1 MAEVI
6 IIVLISYL
14 AGSFIS
20 AILLKISA
28 KWVQNFDLTIGKSYK
43 IMLVINIINVVLG
56 IVILAILAIIGIA
69 DYLPIR
75 IDGPTAISIA
85 SILMGPVGFLVQSKL
100 LSSRLK
106 IAFSR
111 GCLISFA
118 MTGIVIGVLFA
129 IRIVIFAAA

>member
-14 AGSFIS
+14 IGSFVS

-43 IMLVINIINVVLG
+43 MMLVINIINMVLG
-56 IVILAILAIIGIA
+56 FVILAILAIIGVNDLLSIH
-69 DYLPIR
+69 IS
-75 IDGPTAISIA
+75 GPDAINIA
-85 SILMGPVGFLVQSKL
+85 SIIMMPVGFLVQSKL
-100 LSSRLK
+100 LSSRLE

-111 GCLISFA
+111 GCLISLA
-118 MTGIVIGVLFA
+118 MTGILIGILVA
-129 IRIVIFAAA
+129 IRIIAFAVT